1 MKKNSLFLVIFMFSL
16 NLFSQK
22 ETDVLATLNGESLLV
37 KDFKRIY
44 EKNLN
49 AIDNKEAKDVKKNL
63 DLFINFKL
71 KVKEA
76 FQLNLD
82 TMVSYKREI
91 ETYKN
96 QLIAPYL
103 SDKSHFNSLVE
114 EAYQRTKTEIRAS
127 HILVRFP
134 KNYTS
139 SDTLKYY
146 NKILEI
152 RNRIIAGEDFETV
165 AREMS
170 EDPSAQYNGGDLGF
184 FSAFKMLYNF
194 EDIAYK
200 TPFGKVSQPFKT
212 RYGYHIVKNTGSRL
226 SRGEIQVA
234 HIIISDTT
242 NNGKLKID
250 QVHAKIKEGVKF
262 KILAKEFSNDLNTKN
277 KGGVLPKFGSGRM
290 VKPFEDIAFSLNS
303 IGQVSEPFK
312 TRYGWHIVK
321 LLKQFPV
328 LSFEITE
335 KDITDKVRKSGR
347 AKLSDNVVLDKLK
360 NEYKIEV
367 DENAKN
373 VFQSKDVRKLSKDS
387 LQNTLIT
394 INDKK
399 ITQSSFLSY
408 ISNRR
413 NQSIDILFDN
423 FLNSEI
429 LNYFK
434 ENLVYTNSDFA
445 ETLQEY
451 REGLLLFELMQQK
464 IWNKSSDSIVL
475 KNYFDS
481 NSKNYEN
488 KTLETIKGKVMNDF
502 QSDLELNWI
511 ERLRAEN
518 EIKINQKVLKKL
530 IKYYRKES

>member
-200 TPFGKVSQPFKT
+200 TPFGK
-212 RYGYHIVKNTGSRL
+212 YHSLSRL
-226 SRGEIQVA
+226 V
-234 HIIISDTT
+234 
-242 NNGKLKID
+242 
-250 QVHAKIKEGVKF
+250 
-262 KILAKEFSNDLNTKN
+262 
-277 KGGVLPKFGSGRM
+277 M
-290 VKPFEDIAFSLNS
+290 V
-303 IGQVSEPFK
+303 
-312 TRYGWHIVK
+312 
-321 LLKQFPV
+321 
-328 LSFEITE
+328 IT
-335 KDITDKVRKSGR
+335 
-347 AKLSDNVVLDKLK
+347 L
-360 NEYKIEV
+360 
-367 DENAKN
+367 
-373 VFQSKDVRKLSKDS
+373 
-387 LQNTLIT
+387 
-394 INDKK
+394 
-399 ITQSSFLSY
+399 
-408 ISNRR
+408 
-413 NQSIDILFDN
+413 
-423 FLNSEI
+423 
-429 LNYFK
+429 
-434 ENLVYTNSDFA
+434 
-445 ETLQEY
+445 
-451 REGLLLFELMQQK
+451 
-464 IWNKSSDSIVL
+464 
-475 KNYFDS
+475 
-481 NSKNYEN
+481 
-488 KTLETIKGKVMNDF
+488 
-502 QSDLELNWI
+502 
-511 ERLRAEN
+511 
-518 EIKINQKVLKKL
+518 
-530 IKYYRKES
+530 

>member
-1 MKKNSLFLVIFMFSL
+1 MKKNSLFLAILMFSL

-22 ETDVLATLNGESLLV
+22 ETEVLATLNGESVLV

-44 EKNLN
+44 EKNLD

-82 TMVSYKREI
+82 TMTSYKREI

-114 EAYQRTKTEIRAS
+114 EAYQRTKNEIRAS

-134 KNYTS
+134 KNYAF
-139 SDTLKYY
+139 SDTLKLY
-146 NKILEI
+146 NKII
-152 RNRIIAGEDFETV
+152 DARKRIVAGEDFETV

-170 EDPSAQYNGGDLGF
+170 EDPSAQYNGGDLGY
-184 FSAFKMLYNF
+184 FSAFKMIYNF

-200 TPFGKVSQPFKT
+200 TPFGEVSQPFKT

-242 NNGKLKID
+242 NSGKLKID
-250 QVHAKIKEGVKF
+250 QVHAKIKEGINF
-262 KILAKEFSNDLNTKN
+262 KTLAKEFSNDLNSKN
-277 KGGVLPKFGSGRM
+277 KGGVLPRFGSGRM
-290 VKPFEDIAFSLNS
+290 VKPFEDVAFSLNS
-303 IGQVSEPFK
+303 IGQISEPFK

-328 LSFEITE
+328 LSFELME
-335 KDITDKVRKSGR
+335 KDITAKVKKSGR
-347 AKLSDNVVLDKLK
+347 AKLSDNVVLEKLK
-360 NEYKIEV
+360 NQYNIVV

-373 VFQSKDVRKLSKDS
+373 VFQNKNIRKLSKDS
-387 LQNTLIT
+387 LQNTLIR

-399 ITQSSFLSY
+399 ITQSAFLSY

-413 NQSIDILFDN
+413 NQSIDVLFDN
-423 FLNSEI
+423 FLNSEV
-429 LNYFK
+429 LKYFK
-434 ENLVYTNSDFA
+434 ENLVFTNSDFA

-451 REGLLLFELMQQK
+451 KEGLLLFELMQQK
-464 IWNKSSDSIVL
+464 IWNKSSDSTAL
-475 KNYFDS
+475 KNYFDA
-481 NSKNYEN
+481 NSKKYEN
-488 KTLETIKGKVMNDF
+488 NSLETIKGRVMNDF
-502 QSDLELNWI
+502 QTNLELNWI
-511 ERLRAEN
+511 EKLRAEN
-518 EIKINQKVLKKL
+518 EIKINEKVLKKL
-530 IKYYRKES
+530 IKHYRKES